1 MSFSFIPRK
10 LLKWKIYL
18 IYFPDQYKPQEMC
31 EKDDEKVQRAFWVF
45 DSYKAQVTCDSAVCG
60 DSYSLVCP

>member
-18 IYFPDQYKPQEMC
+18 VYFPDQYKPQEMC
-31 EKDDEKVQRAFWVF
+31 EKDDEKV
-45 DSYKAQVTCDSAVCG
+45 
-60 DSYSLVCP
+60 